1 MRMRYCDGMSEADY
15 TQAAELLRVL
25 SASVRLAIITQLA
38 DAGPAPVHVL
48 TAALGHPQPLIS
60 QHLRVLR
67 AARLITS
74 TAQGRER
81 VYALVDEHVAH
92 IVADAI
98 RHTAEDVHAAVP
110 GH

>member
-1 MRMRYCDGMSEADY
+1 MSEADY
-15 TQAAELLRVL
+15 GQAAELLRVL
-25 SASVRLAIITQLA
+25 SASVRLAIITHLA
-38 DAGPAPVHVL
+38 DAGPAPVHTL

-92 IVADAI
+92 IVADAV
-98 RHTAEDVHAAVP
+98 RHTSEQVRDP
-110 GH
+110 M